1 MLRNLASGFDRVQ
14 QRHRWL
20 GFPLAV
26 WKKFGDDQGSNLVA
40 LVAFYGFVSLFPLLL
55 VLITVLD
62 LVLSGHPGLQQHV
75 LNSALV
81 EFPIV
86 GQQILANLH
95 GFHAAGLGL
104 VLGVLGCVLGARGLS
119 GATQNALNTIWGV
132 PRDRRP
138 GFPGSWLR
146 SYALIGVMG
155 LGLLATATLSGF
167 STWSGGTAIGYG
179 IRVAAVLV
187 SLAVN
192 VALFWVG
199 MCLATAPEVRARQ
212 LWLGALLA
220 AVVWQALQL
229 TGTYIVAHQLR
240 HASELYG
247 TFGVVLG
254 LVAWLSLQATLT
266 LYAAEIDVVR
276 ARRQWPRRLFGPE
289 EADSA
294 AEAGAGVPDGA
305 PVGILDEE
313 RRRQE
318 AQAR

>member
-1 MLRNLASGFDRVQ
+1 MLRALASGFDRFQ
-14 QRHRWL
+14 QRHRVL
-20 GFPLAV
+20 AFPLAV

-62 LVLSGHPGLQQHV
+62 LVLSGHPGLQQRV
-75 LNSALV
+75 VNSALV
-81 EFPIV
+81 EFPVV
-86 GQQILANLH
+86 GQQILSNLH
-95 GFHAAGLGL
+95 GFHAAGAGL
-104 VLGVLGCVLGARGLS
+104 VVGVVGCVLGARGLS
-119 GATQNALNTIWGV
+119 NATQNALNTLWGV

-138 GFPGSWLR
+138 GFPGAWLR
-146 SYALIGVMG
+146 SYGLIGVMG
-155 LGLLATATLSGF
+155 LGLLCTSALSGL
-167 STWSGGTAIGYG
+167 STWSGRSALGVG

-192 VALFWVG
+192 VVLFWAG
-199 MCLATAPEVRARQ
+199 MCLATAPEIKARQ
-212 LWLGALLA
+212 LWLGAVLA
-220 AVVWQALQL
+220 AFVWQALQV

-276 ARRQWPRRLFGPE
+276 ARRQWPRRLFGPSGE
-289 EADSA
+289 EDGGSDPRADASA
-294 AEAGAGVPDGA
+294 P
-305 PVGILDEE
+305 E
-313 RRRQE
+313 RQELRQE